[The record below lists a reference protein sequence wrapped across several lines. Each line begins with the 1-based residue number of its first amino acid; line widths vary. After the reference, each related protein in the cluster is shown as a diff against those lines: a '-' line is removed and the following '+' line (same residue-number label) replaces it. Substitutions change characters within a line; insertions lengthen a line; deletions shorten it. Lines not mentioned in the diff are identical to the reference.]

1 MWELIWHQPCN
12 ELSHRLS
19 LVIYSLNGDKNLP
32 RADKLQCRT
41 LGRSASHINN
51 FFHIS
56 NEEGTFLRDR
66 DTITKFIHSTVR
78 RLQSWIVC
86 TWHFPVR
93 AKVEKRKH
101 MQRAS
106 SMSRRASM
114 KEGYLPQEMRTCSWV
129 GTTWNNERKII
140 SSSGCE
146 SYWKCLSV
154 WTELVRLSKP
164 QQHSNMLSSDNFA
177 HLSLMMWSNL

>member
-1 MWELIWHQPCN
+1 MEIKTYQEETSFNIEHWEGAQ
-12 ELSHRLS
+12 
-19 LVIYSLNGDKNLP
+19 V
-32 RADKLQCRT
+32 
-41 LGRSASHINN
+41 INN

-56 NEEGTFLRDR
+56 NKEGTFLRDR

-114 KEGYLPQEMRTCSWV
+114 KEGYLPKKWEHAHWG
-129 GTTWNNERKII
+129 GTTWNNERKIR
-140 SSSGCE
+140 
-146 SYWKCLSV
+146 YWKCLSV
-154 WTELVRLSKP
+154 WTELVRLRNP
-164 QQHSNMLSSDNFA
+164 QQHSHMLSSDNFA